1 MSSYINTQY
10 PAVTY
15 RQSKKDK
22 RFYIRYKKDG
32 KPKIE
37 PIGNESEGITA
48 KKAYDV
54 LVERKKST
62 NEKVK
67 NILKDKSYT
76 LERLS
81 KVYFEE
87 LRVKAKRDERLPL
100 EDRKHKSDKNIRK
113 EESAYKN
120 FWGDWKLRK
129 TKLHSISEKKLADFL
144 YEKRQKYS
152 HKTVTNA
159 IGIVKSIIKHTNYNG
174 EHPFDL
180 KEDISTKQA
189 FRAKKNQRK
198 RFLSENEMK
207 MLLECAKEEL
217 SKQSYVMILTSLMT
231 GARPDSVVHLK
242 TKDIDFNNAK
252 ITFWDF
258 KRKMYYSVP
267 LAKKLSD
274 ELKDVYD
281 KKNKYIFYSR
291 VSKGI
296 KSISGFP
303 KEIKHLI
310 HKLFNQ
316 ELEDED
322 EKVVIYTFRHTF
334 ANMLLQVKKLP
345 VAEVS
350 HLLNH
355 ASIQTTTENYIHMS
369 NDYISNADLSD
380 LI

>member
-1 MSSYINTQY
+1 MSSFIKTQY
-10 PAVTY
+10 ASVTY
-15 RQSKKDK
+15 RQSKTDK
-22 RFYIRYKKDG
+22 TFYIRYKKDG
-32 KPKIE
+32 KLKIE
-37 PIGNESEGITA
+37 KVGKEREGVTA

-54 LVERKKST
+54 LVDRKKST

-67 NILKDKSYT
+67 NILQDKSYT

-81 KVYFEE
+81 KAYFEE
-87 LRVKAKRDERLPL
+87 LRVKATRDERLPL

-120 FWGDWKLRK
+120 FWGDWKLK
-129 TKLHSISEKKLADFL
+129 KVKLHSIPEKKLADFL

-207 MLLECAKEEL
+207 MLLECAKKEL
-217 SKQSYVMILTSLMT
+217 SKQSYIMILTSLMT

-242 TKDIDFNNAK
+242 TKDIDFENNK

-267 LAKKLSD
+267 LANKLAD
-274 ELKDVYD
+274 ELKEIYN

-296 KSISGFP
+296 KAMSGFP
-303 KEIKHLI
+303 KEVKHLI
-310 HKLFNQ
+310 HKFFNQ